1 MKSPASMG
9 MNRTGIDT
17 SPEQFQELLT
27 GLEEFPPTTTE
38 DEETLEVS
46 RAAYIRDADP
56 IGTVPP
62 LGTVK
67 GVVKEGMQKLM
78 GRNAGVFIDALG
90 GRLAFERTGTRLY
103 DAFLEKC
110 EVRSEE
116 AAILPIDRLRQ
127 FRQEEAAHLE
137 MVWDA
142 LRQLGAD
149 PTCVT
154 PLADAN
160 GVASIGVMQLLADPR
175 TSIAQS
181 LHAIHIAELVDND
194 GWQQLIKLALTLG
207 QNTMAEQFRRAM
219 AEEDQHLTVIRQL
232 VEQLTAA
239 QAGAA

>member
-9 MNRTGIDT
+9 MNRTGIDS

-27 GLEEFPPTTTE
+27 GLEEFPPMIGDE
-38 DEETLEVS
+38 DTLEVS
-46 RAAYIRDADP
+46 RAAYIREADP

-62 LGTVK
+62 PGTLK
-67 GVVKEGMQKLM
+67 RVVKEGMQKLM
-78 GRNAGVFIDALG
+78 GRNAEVLIDALG
-90 GRLAFERTGTRLY
+90 GRLAFERTGARLY

-116 AAILPIDRLRQ
+116 AATLPMDRLRQ
-127 FRQEEAAHLE
+127 FRQEEAAHME

-154 PLADAN
+154 PLADVN
-160 GVASIGVMQLLADPR
+160 GVASVGVMQLLADPR

-194 GWQQLIKLALTLG
+194 GWQQLVKLALTLG
-207 QNTMAEQFRRAM
+207 QNAMAEQFRRAM

-232 VEQLTAA
+232 AEQLTAA
-239 QAGAA
+239 QADAA

>member
-17 SPEQFQELLT
+17 SPEQFQELLQ
-27 GLEEFPPTTTE
+27 GLEEFPPMIG
-38 DEETLEVS
+38 DQDTLGVS
-46 RAAYIRDADP
+46 RAAYIREADP

-62 LGTVK
+62 PGTVK
-67 GVVKEGMQKLM
+67 RVVKEGMQKVM
-78 GRNAGVFIDALG
+78 GRNAAVLIDALG

-116 AAILPIDRLRQ
+116 AATLPLDRLRQ
-127 FRQEEAAHLE
+127 FREEEAAHME

-154 PLADAN
+154 PMADVN
-160 GVASIGVMQLLADPR
+160 GVASVGVMQLLADPR

-194 GWQQLIKLALTLG
+194 GWQQLVKLALTLG
-207 QNTMAEQFRRAM
+207 QNAMAEQFRRAM

-232 VEQLTAA
+232 AEQLTAA
-239 QAGAA
+239 QADAA

>member
-17 SPEQFQELLT
+17 SPEQFQELLQ
-27 GLEEFPPTTTE
+27 GLEEFPPMIG
-38 DEETLEVS
+38 DQDTLGVS
-46 RAAYIRDADP
+46 RAAYIREADP

-62 LGTVK
+62 PGTLK
-67 GVVKEGMQKLM
+67 RVVKEGMQKLM
-78 GRNAGVFIDALG
+78 GRNAEVLIDALG
-90 GRLAFERTGTRLY
+90 GRLAFERTGARLY

-116 AAILPIDRLRQ
+116 TATLPMDRLRQ
-127 FRQEEAAHLE
+127 FRQEEAAHME

-154 PLADAN
+154 PMADVN
-160 GVASIGVMQLLADPR
+160 GVASVGVMQLLADPR

-194 GWQQLIKLALTLG
+194 GWQQLVKLALTLG
-207 QNTMAEQFRRAM
+207 QNAMAEQFRRAM

-232 VEQLTAA
+232 AEQLTAA
-239 QAGAA
+239 QADAA

>member
-1 MKSPASMG
+1 MKSPASMS

-27 GLEEFPPTTTE
+27 GLEEFPPMIG
-38 DEETLEVS
+38 DQDTLGVS
-46 RAAYIRDADP
+46 RAAYIREADP

-62 LGTVK
+62 PGTVK
-67 GVVKEGMQKLM
+67 RVVKEGMQKVM
-78 GRNAGVFIDALG
+78 GRNAAVLIDALG

-116 AAILPIDRLRQ
+116 AATLPIDRLRQ
-127 FRQEEAAHLE
+127 FREEEAVHME

-154 PLADAN
+154 PLADVN
-160 GVASIGVMQLLADPR
+160 GVASVGVMQLLADPR

-194 GWQQLIKLALTLG
+194 GWQQLVKLALTLG
-207 QNTMAEQFRRAM
+207 QNAMAEQFRRAM

-232 VEQLTAA
+232 AEQLTAA